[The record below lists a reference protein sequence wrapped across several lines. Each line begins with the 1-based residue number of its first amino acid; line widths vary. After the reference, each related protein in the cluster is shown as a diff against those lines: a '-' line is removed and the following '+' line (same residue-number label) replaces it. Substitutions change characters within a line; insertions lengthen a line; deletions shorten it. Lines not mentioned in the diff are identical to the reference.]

1 MNELM
6 VKKSFKTKTKLI
18 AGIVAAVLLI
28 GTGMYIGHEV
38 NEAFDKKEVTTQ
50 YITGKL
56 EDIGELTTQQ
66 VTYTSEQSVIEGTIP
81 FITKKGFTMRY
92 NATMKAGIEFDE
104 MSIKIKDDVV
114 KVQIPH
120 AKVFTNQVDPE
131 SITFIDEKKAVFNWK
146 TEEDVVDA
154 IAVAEADIKNN
165 PTVDYA
171 DLLENADR
179 HAEELIHRLLDDSVG
194 DRKVE
199 VSFK

>member
-1 MNELM
+1 MNELS

-18 AGIVAAVLLI
+18 AAAVGAVFFLGL
-28 GTGMYIGHEV
+28 GMYINHGM
-38 NEAFDKKEVTTQ
+38 NDALNKKEVTTQ

-66 VTYTSEQSVIEGTIP
+66 VTYTSEQSVTEGTIP

-120 AKVFTNQVDPE
+120 AKVFSNQVDPD
-131 SITFIDEKKAVFNWK
+131 SISFTDEKKAVLNWK
-146 TEEDVVDA
+146 TEEDVVEA
-154 IAVAEADIKNN
+154 ISAAEADIRNN

-171 DLLENADR
+171 ELLENADR
-179 HAEELIHRLLDDSVG
+179 HADELIHRLLDDSVG
-194 DRKVE
+194 SRTVE